1 MTKALQEAIERLK
14 QVPEDRQDALAALLL
29 HELEEDER
37 WARST
42 AAHSEKLQGFVRDVL
57 EANRRGE
64 CEPLDPDQL

>member
-1 MTKALQEAIERLK
+1 MTKALQDAIERLK
-14 QVPEDRQDALAALLL
+14 QAPEDRQDALAALLV

-37 WARST
+37 WSKST
-42 AAHSEKLQGFVRDVL
+42 ATHSGKLEAFVQDVL